1 MSVSVHK
8 PVKLIAGNIAC
19 QPTIGNNA
27 TIYCEDG
34 NLLITSPIKDLR
46 NQTDCG
52 IEIETKNTIYRLIFV
67 SMDKFMPL

>member
-8 PVKLIAGNIAC
+8 PVKLIAGNIGC
-19 QPTIGNNA
+19 QVTVGNNA
-27 TIYCEDG
+27 AIYCEDG
-34 NLLITSPIKDLR
+34 SLMITSPVENIR

-67 SMDKFMPL
+67 NMDKFMPL